1 MFWRWPSG
9 GPSGARGFEGEGFDF
24 GGGEFAGGAFFEV
37 AEGDAAD
44 GDADEAEDFDL
55 EGFEE
60 AADVTVA
67 AFVEDDFKPGVFFA
81 FAEEGGAFGG
91 EGAVVSLDAGFE
103 GGEEGGVREA
113 VDLDVVGFVEVAGG
127 VGDGVGPGG
136 VVGEEE
142 EAFASLVEATDGREV
157 GVGGVGEAG
166 EDGGAAFFVGGGG
179 DEAAGFV
186 EDEVGGWGD
195 GDEFAVDGDDL
206 AFELDGE
213 FGVAADDAVD
223 GDATGAGEGSAGA
236 AGAEAE
242 FGEDA

>member
-1 MFWRWPSG
+1 M
-9 GPSGARGFEGEGFDF
+9 
-24 GGGEFAGGAFFEV
+24 
-37 AEGDAAD
+37 
-44 GDADEAEDFDL
+44 

-81 FAEEGGAFGG
+81 FTEEGDAFGG
-91 EGAVVSLDAGFE
+91 EGAVAGGDAGLE
-103 GGEEGGVREA
+103 GGEESGVREA
-113 VDLDVVGFVEVAGG
+113 VDLNVVGFVEVAGG

-136 VVGEEE
+136 VVGEEQ
-142 EAFASLVEATDGREV
+142 EAFAGLVEAADGGEV

-166 EDGGAAFFVGGGG
+166 EDGGTAFFVGGGG

-186 EDEVGGWGD
+186 EGEVDGRGD
-195 GDEFAVDGDDL
+195 GNELAVDRDDL

-213 FGVAADDAVD
+213 FGVATDDAVD
-223 GDATGAGEGSAGA
+223 GDTAGAGEGGTGA

-242 FGEDA
+242 F

>member
-1 MFWRWPSG
+1 M
-9 GPSGARGFEGEGFDF
+9 
-24 GGGEFAGGAFFEV
+24 
-37 AEGDAAD
+37 
-44 GDADEAEDFDL
+44 
-55 EGFEE
+55 
-60 AADVTVA
+60 
-67 AFVEDDFKPGVFFA
+67 
-81 FAEEGGAFGG
+81 
-91 EGAVVSLDAGFE
+91 
-103 GGEEGGVREA
+103 
-113 VDLDVVGFVEVAGG
+113 
-127 VGDGVGPGG
+127 
-136 VVGEEE
+136 
-142 EAFASLVEATDGREV
+142 

-223 GDATGAGEGSAGA
+223 GDATGAGEGGAGA

-242 FGEDA
+242 FGALNGGLGGLANAGLRIWQGVGES